1 MRERRC
7 HATELTWR
15 EFLIGVKEMKKKSE
29 GEVLL
34 GTGEVEEKKRQ
45 TDRQTENGR
54 AMGDGQD
61 PFRSEHSECAQEALL
76 AAITEDVAC

>member
-1 MRERRC
+1 MPCDRTHMEG
-7 HATELTWR
+7 TFYWGKGNEQ
-15 EFLIGVKEMKKKSE
+15 KSE

-34 GTGEVEEKKRQ
+34 GTGEVEEKKRE

-54 AMGDGQD
+54 AMGDGQG
-61 PFRSEHSECAQEALL
+61 PFRSEYSECAQEALL